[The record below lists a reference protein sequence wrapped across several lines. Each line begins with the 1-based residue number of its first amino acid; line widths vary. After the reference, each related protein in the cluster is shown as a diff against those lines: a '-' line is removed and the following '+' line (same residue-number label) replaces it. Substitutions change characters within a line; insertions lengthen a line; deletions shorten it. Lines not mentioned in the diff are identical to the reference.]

1 MDPIPEANFAM
12 SSGRCPLSYDVGP
25 GLCPS
30 DNTRRPGET
39 TWGDQWVFY
48 VFFPRGK
55 TVSSAEKKTSPPE
68 IRDNIHL
75 IPLYLY
81 KKMTPEW
88 TIQRKLEVTWTS
100 MKWVGSL
107 IWLAVSTCVT
117 TCLIIYNYIY
127 IIYISHCLE
136 PQYSEI

>member
-1 MDPIPEANFAM
+1 M

-55 TVSSAEKKTSPPE
+55 TVSSAEKKNKSTRNKGQYPSDPSVLVQENDPRMDYPKKAGSYLDIHE
-68 IRDNIHL
+68 MGRVPNLVGGFDLCDN
-75 IPLYLY
+75 
-81 KKMTPEW
+81 M
-88 TIQRKLEVTWTS
+88 S
-100 MKWVGSL
+100 
-107 IWLAVSTCVT
+107 
-117 TCLIIYNYIY
+117 NYI
-127 IIYISHCLE
+127 
-136 PQYSEI
+136 